1 MILLGPIKKQNQYV
15 IIKHKK
21 TEVRNKNKNM
31 RIIKERTT
39 KKYWTRGRGKSST
52 ITKSREPHKK
62 TPTKHDNNIIKE
74 INKIMRESNQP
85 IVEPSIISF
94 NFDELTK

>member
-1 MILLGPIKKQNQYV
+1 MILLGPIKKQNHYV

-39 KKYWTRGRGKSST
+39 KKY
-52 ITKSREPHKK
+52 
-62 TPTKHDNNIIKE
+62 
-74 INKIMRESNQP
+74 
-85 IVEPSIISF
+85 
-94 NFDELTK
+94 